1 MDSYIIPKPTDVSTI
16 SNLVY
21 RQHFAPKIKCSSMEN
36 VFAMIIVCKAMETA
50 LCACI
55 PPIKILSMGTVGYV
69 PMSCPFASI
78 VKAQMN
84 A

>member
-1 MDSYIIPKPTDVSTI
+1 
-16 SNLVY
+16 
-21 RQHFAPKIKCSSMEN
+21 MEN